1 MCSLRVD
8 QVVIEE
14 LEFLEP
20 ASLQEA
26 TDLLARYGDEA
37 KAMAGGQTLIPM
49 LWQRLLTPRYIV
61 GLNGIQ
67 GLQDVEMDSQGN
79 LLIGSCATHRQVET
93 SPLVLQDWPILAETI
108 GKVAAPQIRNLGTL
122 AGDLCH
128 SDYGADPPATLLV
141 LDARARIVGPGQE
154 RWVPMD
160 TFFVDLYTT
169 ALGPDELLAQ
179 VQLPP
184 LLQGARCA
192 YVKYCL
198 RAMDPAIVGVAA
210 VLVMEDGMCRQAR
223 IGINGASP
231 VPIRATVA
239 EAALKGRPLDD
250 DALGDAARLAEEQ
263 AAPMSDSHA
272 SADYRRKMV
281 GVFVKRALRAAADRA
296 QR

>member
-1 MCSLRVD
+1 M
-8 QVVIEE
+8 IEE

-20 ASLQEA
+20 TSLGEA
-26 TDLLARYGDEA
+26 AALLARYGDEA

-49 LWQRLLTPRYIV
+49 LWQRLLTPTYII
-61 GLNGIQ
+61 GLNSVQ
-67 GLQDVEMDSQGN
+67 GLQAVERDSQGN
-79 LLIGSCATHRQVET
+79 LLIGACATHREVET

-128 SDYGADPPATLLV
+128 SDYGADPPATLLA

-184 LLQGARCA
+184 LPQGARCA

-223 IGINGASP
+223 IAINGASP

-250 DALGDAARLAEEQ
+250 GTLDEAAVLAQEESQ
-263 AAPMSDSHA
+263 PMSDSHA

-281 GVFVKRALRAAADRA
+281 GVFVKRALRAAAARA
-296 QR
+296 EA